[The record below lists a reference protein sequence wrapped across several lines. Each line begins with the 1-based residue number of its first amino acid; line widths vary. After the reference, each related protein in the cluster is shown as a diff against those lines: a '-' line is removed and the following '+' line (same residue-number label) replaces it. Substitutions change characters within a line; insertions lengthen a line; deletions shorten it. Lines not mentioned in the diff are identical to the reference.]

1 MLIRK
6 INNIDGER
14 LKIGTMAA
22 DPHGKMVCIY

>member
-14 LKIGTMAA
+14 LKIGTMAV